1 MPPEPPTL
9 RLSNIVGRGY
19 DECWNTRCFYRVVK
33 GSRGSKKSKTA
44 ALWYIFHL
52 MKYPDANLLVVR
64 RIFST
69 LKDSCFAELLWA
81 INRLGVADIWTSSI
95 NPLEIRNTQTKQ
107 KIIFRGMDDPQ
118 KITSIAVTHGFLC
131 WVWVEEAFQ
140 ITNEDDFDKMA
151 MSIRGRIPL
160 STGLFKQ
167 ITLTFN
173 PWSEHTWIKK
183 RFFDEPAL
191 NVFTDT
197 TTYRDNEFLDDV
209 DIQRFEDTYR
219 TNPRAARVVC
229 DGEWGRAEGLIYENW
244 FEEDFDVKEI
254 LNREGIRTAF
264 GLDYGYAVS
273 FNAFIAILVD
283 MKTRDIWVYDEM
295 YKKGMTNLDIARKI
309 CEMGY
314 GKEEIWAD
322 SAEPKSN
329 YELAQGL
336 VEEIGFGVDKTYVK
350 WQLPNVRPALKGADS
365 VANGIQRIQSFK
377 IHVLPRCQNT
387 ILELNNY
394 AWDEDKD
401 GILTGKPIKD
411 FDHLMDAMRYAMTKF
426 FIRAKGSVV
435 EAKGVDE
442 PLLDPEKRYKSRRVV
457 SSN

>member
-1 MPPEPPTL
+1 MSNAPTL
-9 RLSNIVGRGY
+9 KLSNIVGRGY
-19 DECWNTRCFYRVVK
+19 DEFWNTRAFYRVVK

-52 MKYPDANLLVVR
+52 TKYPDANLLVVR
-64 RIFST
+64 RVFST

-81 INRLGVADIWTSSI
+81 INRLGLADLWESSV
-95 NPLEIRNTQTKQ
+95 NPLEIRNKQTKQ
-107 KIIFRGMDDPQ
+107 KILFRGMDNAQ
-118 KITSIAVTHGFLC
+118 KITSIAVTKGFLC

-151 MSIRGRIPL
+151 MSIRGRIPK

-183 RFFDEPAL
+183 RFFDEPRL

-197 TTYRDNEFLDDV
+197 TTYKDNEFLDET
-209 DIQRFEDTYR
+209 DIQRFEDTYI

-244 FEEDFDVKEI
+244 IEEDFNIQEI
-254 LNREGIRTAF
+254 LGREDVRTAF
-264 GLDYGYAVS
+264 GLDYGYSVS
-273 FNAFIAILVD
+273 FNAFIALAVNI
-283 MKTRDIWVYDEM
+283 KTRDIWVYDEM
-295 YKKGMTNLDIARKI
+295 YKKGMTNLDIAKRI

-329 YELAQGL
+329 YDLAQGI
-336 VEEIGFGVDKTYVK
+336 VEKIGYGDEATYVTR
-350 WQLPNVRPALKGADS
+350 QLPNVRAALTGNDS
-365 VANGIQRIQSFK
+365 VSNGIQRIQSFK
-377 IHVLPRCQNT
+377 IHVLPMCQNT

-401 GILTGKPIKD
+401 GVLTGKPIKD

-426 FIRAKGSVV
+426 FIRAKGAVV
-435 EAKGVDE
+435 EAKGNDE
-442 PLLDPEKRYKSRRVV
+442 IIDPEKRYKARRVF

>member
-1 MPPEPPTL
+1 MQQDRPTL

-19 DECWNTRCFYRVVK
+19 DEFWNTRCFYRVVK

-95 NPLEIRNTQTKQ
+95 NPLEIRNIQTKQ

-151 MSIRGRIPL
+151 MSIRGRIPK

-197 TTYRDNEFLDDV
+197 TTYKDNEFLDEV
-209 DIQRFEDTYR
+209 DIQRFEDVYK

-229 DGEWGRAEGLIYENW
+229 DGDWGRAEGLIYDNW
-244 FEEDFDVKEI
+244 IEEDFDVSEI
-254 LNREGIRTAF
+254 LKRENVRTAF

-273 FNAFIAILVD
+273 FNAFIALLVD

-336 VEEIGFGVDKTYVK
+336 IEEVGYGTEKTYLT
-350 WQLPNVRPALKGADS
+350 WQLPNIRPALKGADS

-377 IHVLPRCQNT
+377 IHVLPTCLNT

-426 FIRAKGSVV
+426 FIRAKGAVV
-435 EAKGVDE
+435 EAKGMDT
-442 PLLDPEKRYKSRRVV
+442 LLDPEKRYKSRRVF

>member
-1 MPPEPPTL
+1 MPDAPTL
-9 RLSNIVGRGY
+9 RLSNVVGRGY
-19 DECWNTRCFYRVVK
+19 DEFWNTRAFYRVVK

-44 ALWYIFHL
+44 ALWYIFHM

-64 RIFST
+64 RVFST

-81 INRLGVADIWTSSI
+81 INRLGLADLWESSV
-95 NPLEIRNTQTKQ
+95 NPLEIRNKHTKQ
-107 KIIFRGMDDPQ
+107 KILFRGMDNAQ
-118 KITSIAVTHGFLC
+118 KITSIAVTKGFLC

-140 ITNEDDFDKMA
+140 ITNEEEFDRMA
-151 MSIRGRIPL
+151 MSIRGRIPK

-173 PWSEHTWIKK
+173 PWSEHTWLKK
-183 RFFDEPAL
+183 RFFDEPHL

-197 TTYRDNEFLDDV
+197 TTYKDNEFLDEV
-209 DIQRFEDTYR
+209 DIQRYEDMYI

-244 FEEDFDVKEI
+244 IEEDFDIQEI
-254 LNREGIRTAF
+254 LKREDVRTAF
-264 GLDYGYAVS
+264 GLDYGYSVS
-273 FNAFIAILVD
+273 FNAFIALAVNI
-283 MKTRDIWVYDEM
+283 KTRDIWIYDEM
-295 YKKGMTNLDIARKI
+295 YRKGMTNLDIAKKI

-329 YELAQGL
+329 YDLAQGI
-336 VEEIGFGVDKTYVK
+336 VEKIGGFGEEATYVT
-350 WQLPNVRPALKGADS
+350 WQLPNIRAALKGNDS
-365 VANGIQRIQSFK
+365 VSNGIQRIQSFK
-377 IHVLPRCQNT
+377 IHVLPMCQNT
-387 ILELNNY
+387 IIELNNY

-401 GILTGKPIKD
+401 GNLTGKPIKD

-426 FIRAKGSVV
+426 FIRAKGAVV
-435 EAKGVDE
+435 EAKGNDE
-442 PLLDPEKRYKSRRVV
+442 FVDPEKRYKARRVF

>member
-1 MPPEPPTL
+1 MPDAPTL
-9 RLSNIVGRGY
+9 RLSNVVGRGY
-19 DECWNTRCFYRVVK
+19 DEFWNSRAFYRVVK

-44 ALWYIFHL
+44 ALWFIYHL

-64 RIFST
+64 RVFST
-69 LKDSCFAELLWA
+69 LKDSCYAELLWA
-81 INRLGVADIWTSSI
+81 INRLGVADFWESSQ
-95 NPLEIRNTQTKQ
+95 NPLEIRYKPTKQ

-140 ITNEDDFDKMA
+140 LTNEADFDKMA
-151 MSIRGRIPL
+151 MSIRGRIPK

-183 RFFDEPAL
+183 RFFDEPHL

-197 TTYRDNEFLDDV
+197 TTYKDNEFLDEV
-209 DIQRFEDTYR
+209 DIQRFEDTYI

-244 FEEDFDVKEI
+244 FEEDFDINEI
-254 LNREGIRTAF
+254 LSREGVRTAF
-264 GLDYGYAVS
+264 GLDYGYSIS
-273 FNAFIAILVD
+273 FNAFIALAVD
-283 MKTRDIWVYDEM
+283 MKNHDIWVFDEM
-295 YKKGMTNLDIARKI
+295 YKKGMSNVDIARTI

-322 SAEPKSN
+322 SADP
-329 YELAQGL
+329 
-336 VEEIGFGVDKTYVK
+336 
-350 WQLPNVRPALKGADS
+350 
-365 VANGIQRIQSFK
+365 NGIQRIQSFK
-377 IHVLPRCQNT
+377 IHVLPKCQST

-394 AWDEDKD
+394 ARDEDKD

-426 FIRAKGSVV
+426 FIRAKGAVV
-435 EAKGVDE
+435 EAKGSEV
-442 PLLDPEKRYKSRRVV
+442 PLTDPELRYKSRRVF
-457 SSN
+457 SSS